1 MGCVVSG
8 RRRRRREATQL
19 HPAGVEIVPTPD
31 CVEHPSPV
39 PAFVTNRLWF
49 AHAVADTVAETL
61 RRAGLYDPRF
71 EHDACGTGSAAD
83 AGGRASREIVDA
95 ALAALNRV
103 RHRGAVAADARSGDG
118 AGILL
123 PLPQAFYRDLVTRTG
138 LGPQSAARIGVATVF
153 LSNLAGDEGDAARR
167 GVRHALED

>member
-1 MGCVVSG
+1 AEHTSVPHPFGAILCG
-8 RRRRRREATQL
+8 AQPRES
-19 HPAGVEIVPTPD
+19 I
-31 CVEHPSPV
+31 
-39 PAFVTNRLWF
+39 RWF
-49 AHAVADTVAETL
+49 TL

-71 EHDACGTGSAAD
+71 EHDACGIGFVAD

-123 PLPQAFYRDLVTRTG
+123 PLPQSFYRDWLKLAG
-138 LGPQSAARIGVATVF
+138 LGAEPIVPLGVATVF
-153 LSNLAGDEGDAARR
+153 LSNGANEDGDAERRSARR
-167 GVRHALED
+167 LLEEACQAEQLAVIGWRCVPVDPDA